1 MNVTGSGIALGFF
14 DGVHTAHQ
22 KIIREAVRYS
32 KENNLCAMALS
43 FDRSPLELLS
53 PEKVNYLTTKE
64 EKEEIISSLGAKT
77 EFLTLS
83 CDLINM
89 TAEDFIKEI
98 LVKKY
103 NIKYAVCGYNY
114 RFGKGGKG
122 DIDLLARYG
131 EKYGFTVRVFDRET
145 KCGESIS
152 SSRIRKLIAEGSIEE
167 ANELLGR
174 NFSIGGKVCEG
185 KKLGRTL
192 GFPTANVFWD
202 NCKVVPKN
210 GVYKTRVTAE
220 SQKYESITNIG
231 TNPTVGGE
239 RLRAETFLSSFS
251 GNLYEKEIK
260 VEFLQFIRAEKE
272 FSDINELKI
281 QIEKDIS
288 NL

>member
-1 MNVTGSGIALGFF
+1 MNSSGSAIALGFF
-14 DGVHTAHQ
+14 DGVHIAHQ
-22 KIIREAVRYS
+22 KIIQEAVKYS

-43 FDRSPLELLS
+43 FDRSPLEILS
-53 PEKVNYLTTKE
+53 PEKVSYLTTSE

-77 EFLTLS
+77 EFLALTHNL
-83 CDLINM
+83 LNM
-89 TAEDFIKEI
+89 EAEDFVKEI

-122 DIDLLARYG
+122 DTNLLTRYG
-131 EKYGFTVRVFDRET
+131 DKYGFKVCVFERET
-145 KCGESIS
+145 ACGDSIS
-152 SSRIRKLIAEGSIEE
+152 SSRIRKLIVEGNIEE
-167 ANELLGR
+167 ANELSGR
-174 NFSIGGKVCEG
+174 SFSIRGKVCEG

-202 NCKVVPKN
+202 DCKVLPKK

-220 SQKYESITNIG
+220 NQKYKSITNIG
-231 TNPTVGGE
+231 INPTVGKE
-239 RLRAETFLSSFS
+239 KLRAETYISSFS

-260 VEFLQFIRAEKE
+260 IEFLQFIRSEKT
-272 FSDINELKI
+272 FSDIDELKM